1 MSARIDYHLPIT
13 NYRFSL
19 ILQKNYM
26 PLPKLPAWFPQQNPQ
41 VWILAT
47 GRLLSQSG
55 TGFTLFYAPIFF
67 VDRVG
72 LSATAVGI
80 ALGSGS
86 VSGIF
91 GRVLGGS
98 LCDSKFWGRRRTL
111 LLSAIIS
118 AAASLMLAATN
129 DFTGLIAGNLLMGF
143 GVGLYWPPTEVM
155 VADLTEG
162 EQRQEAFALTRLAD
176 NLGLQV
182 GIILGGF
189 LIAETGNYRSLFI
202 IDAISFLVL
211 FAVVAIAI
219 SETYQP
225 ATPVHRGNKSLENGW
240 MVALGDRTLLVYV
253 LVNTLFTLYISQIQT
268 TMPLYFSKFVAGGA
282 SGTGFS
288 TATITFLFAWSTF
301 LTVVLQLPV
310 ARSLKRFSHPQALI
324 ISALLW
330 GMGFIAIGLTGM
342 AANGNLFLA
351 ILGLSFLSVATVVYL
366 PSASAL
372 VVDLAPPSF
381 RGVYLAI
388 NSQCWAFGYLIGPP
402 LGGWAL
408 DRGKLGAD
416 NFWLGL
422 ALSIGPVILVLQ
434 TLDRMLKK

>member
-1 MSARIDYHLPIT
+1 MPKLQLSSWLPHLP
-13 NYRFSL
+13 
-19 ILQKNYM
+19 
-26 PLPKLPAWFPQQNPQ
+26 PQ
-41 VWILAT
+41 VWILAA

-80 ALGSGS
+80 GLGSGS
-86 VSGIF
+86 ISGIL

-98 LCDSKFWGRRRTL
+98 FCDSKFWGRRRTL
-111 LLSAIIS
+111 LLAAIIS
-118 AAASLMLAATN
+118 AVASFVLAATN
-129 DFTGLIAGNLLMGF
+129 DFAGLVAGNLLMGL
-143 GVGLYWPPTEVM
+143 GVGLYWPPTETM

-182 GIILGGF
+182 GIILGGL
-189 LIAETGNYRSLFI
+189 LIEVTGNYRSLFI
-202 IDAISFLVL
+202 IDGISFLVL

-219 SETYQP
+219 AETYKP
-225 ATPVHRGNKSLENGW
+225 ANSADRDKQNLKNGW
-240 MVALGDRTLLVYV
+240 MVALSDRSLLVYA

-268 TMPLYFSKFVAGGA
+268 TMPLYFSKFVQVGT

-288 TATITFLFAWSTF
+288 TGTITVLFAFSTF
-301 LTVVLQLPV
+301 LTVALQLPV
-310 ARSLKRFSHPQALI
+310 VKALRPFSHPKALM

-342 AANGNLFLA
+342 AATGNLFLA
-351 ILGLSFLSVATVVYL
+351 VLGLSFLSVATVAYT
-366 PSASAL
+366 PFASAL
-372 VVDLAPPSF
+372 VVDLAPESL
-381 RGVYLAI
+381 RGVYLAV
-388 NSQCWAFGYLIGPP
+388 NSQCWAIGYLIGPP
-402 LGGWAL
+402 LGGLAL
-408 DRGKLGAD
+408 DRGKWAAD

-422 ALSIGPVILVLQ
+422 AVSVIAAVVILQ
-434 TLDRMLKK
+434 KLDRMLKNSSH